1 MSGFRDGL
9 RGGDWSPAS
18 GGGRFGGAASSGSF
32 RGGLRGGDFR
42 GGLARAA
49 SQDGR
54 AVRGFRSGAADF
66 RKGLVDRRR
75 DALSKGFAR
84 FDRFH
89 HRRFKRAFVVVGE
102 GFDNGFFDSGFDNGP
117 DYFNDNICWVAH
129 YTWQG
134 TRYRYVCG
142 VLGSGYY

>member
-1 MSGFRDGL
+1 V
-9 RGGDWSPAS
+9 
-18 GGGRFGGAASSGSF
+18 
-32 RGGLRGGDFR
+32 
-42 GGLARAA
+42 LARAA
-49 SQDGR
+49 SQGGR
-54 AVRGFRSGAADF
+54 ADRGFRSNTADF
-66 RKGLVDRRR
+66 RKGFVDRRR

-89 HRRFKRAFVVVGE
+89 HRRFKRASAFGE
-102 GFDNGFFDSGFDNGP
+102 GFDNGFDNLFDNGFYNGP
-117 DYFNDNICWVAH
+117 DYSDDDLCWVAH

>member
-1 MSGFRDGL
+1 
-9 RGGDWSPAS
+9 
-18 GGGRFGGAASSGSF
+18 ASSSGF

-42 GGLARAA
+42 GVLAGAA
-49 SQDGR
+49 SEGGR
-54 AVRGFRSGAADF
+54 AGRGLRTGTADF

-84 FDRFH
+84 FDRIH

-102 GFDNGFFDSGFDNGP
+102 GFDNGFFDSGFDNGFFDSGFDNGP
-117 DYFNDNICWVAH
+117 DYFNDDACWVAH
-129 YTWQG
+129 YSWRG

-142 VLGSGYY
+142 ALGSGYYLVPPT